1 MKFVKITEENYNQV
15 AQIYKEGL
23 ATNIAT
29 FETKV
34 PNWET
39 WNFKYL
45 HFGRIALVKNELVLA
60 WASLSS
66 VSNREVYKGVA
77 EVSLYVKA
85 DARGNG
91 LGKKALLELIK
102 VSEQNS
108 IWSLQASIFKEN
120 EISIH
125 IHKKCGFRVIGYKE
139 KIAKLNRVWKDNII
153 LERRSNLIM

>member
-45 HFGRIALVKNELVLA
+45 LLVELP
-60 WASLSS
+60 
-66 VSNREVYKGVA
+66 
-77 EVSLYVKA
+77 
-85 DARGNG
+85 
-91 LGKKALLELIK
+91 LL
-102 VSEQNS
+102 
-108 IWSLQASIFKEN
+108 
-120 EISIH
+120 
-125 IHKKCGFRVIGYKE
+125 
-139 KIAKLNRVWKDNII
+139 KINWF
-153 LERRSNLIM
+153 